1 MKQMHSQ
8 TANKRC
14 PTGPIK
20 ARPSPLPR
28 LAVGLPALLPT
39 LSYAQVNI
47 ANPAQQILQLIAAA
61 FAIIAGIG
69 VIFCTI
75 AGVFGFA
82 QWTRLLNIIG
92 WTVAGG
98 GGLAIATWAASQAL

>member
-8 TANKRC
+8 TKNKSC
-14 PTGPIK
+14 PTRPIK
-20 ARPSPLPR
+20 ARPSRLPR
-28 LAVGLPALLPT
+28 LAVSLLALLPT
-39 LSYAQVNI
+39 LSYGQVSI
-47 ANPAQQILQLIAAA
+47 ANPAQQILQLLAAA
-61 FAIIAGIG
+61 FAIIAGIA

-75 AGVFGFA
+75 AGSFGFA

-98 GGLAIATWAASQAL
+98 GGLALATWAASLAV